1 MYIKK
6 ALCVCIENDDFE
18 VIFFFIS
25 FYFILETAQQRVMLF
40 EKNGGCV
47 GMVGRRGGERRGGG

>member
-18 VIFFFIS
+18 VIFFLIS

-47 GMVGRRGGERRGGG
+47 GMEGRRGGGRRGGG